1 MSGTARAKVG
11 DMVRIT
17 AIAPNADGTHDT
29 QAERLI
35 GKVGR
40 VEHVDSIG
48 AIHGT
53 WGGLSL
59 LPQDG
64 YEVESQ

>member
-40 VEHVDSIG
+40 VEYVDSMG

-53 WGGLSL
+53 WGGLAL
-59 LPQDG
+59 LPVDG
-64 YEVESQ
+64 YEVVG